1 MTMGYRTS
9 QSTNMC
15 ALDILLW
22 VKLTDANGNSTELEI
37 DRLRVWFSAAGLAVT
52 TRDEAPAS
60 YNDPA
65 YFNKVRTF
73 TYKVNENTFGAAG
86 PHAEYPVR
94 WGLVA
99 TYGWNKSAD
108 TGISGGKEKTSW
120 GECTWNIMAQAIYNM
135 AFTPNDFA
143 LRLLNFCAEE
153 IAIKESI
160 AILLKDATNIANF
173 DGTIS
178 LRIDPTWYPSSVDGL
193 FYDTEYPMSFPRT
206 PLTNFDCTLCPTNVY
221 IRVVRINIAN
231 LGNPS
236 YVTDLFYNRIFKL
249 ADNVIISK
257 LAGAR
262 NQGEFTAEEVNADDF
277 FDAYYT
283 GYSDQEAIVAFIASG
298 EEEAAMLAE
307 ADANKLFEIY
317 QDARYNHNV
326 LSDEVEYDSATRTVN
341 AHFYNSP
348 CSGKTEL
355 LPCAVECLITVDIA
369 QTTPG
374 TPISYRFAAIAVECL
389 NTEPGTPR

>member
-15 ALDILLW
+15 ALDIPLW
-22 VKLTDANGNSTELEI
+22 VKLTEANGNSTELEI

-60 YNDPA
+60 YADPA

-108 TGISGGKEKTSW
+108 TGIYGKEKTSW
-120 GECTWNIMAQAIYNM
+120 GECTLNIRAQAIYNM

-160 AILLKDATNIANF
+160 TILLKDATNIANF

-193 FYDTEYPMSFPRT
+193 FYDPKYPMSFPRT
-206 PLTNFDCTLCPTNVY
+206 PLTNFDCTLCPTNIY
-221 IRVVRINIAN
+221 IRVVRLNIAN
-231 LGNPS
+231 PDNPS
-236 YVTDLFYNRIFKL
+236 YVTDLFYNHIFKL
-249 ADNVIISK
+249 ADNVIISG
-257 LAGAR
+257 LAGAKK
-262 NQGEFTAEEVNADDF
+262 QGEFTAEEVNADDF

-283 GYSDQEAIVAFIASG
+283 GYSDQEVILAFIASG
-298 EEEAAMLAE
+298 EEEAAILAE
-307 ADANKLFEIY
+307 ADVDKLAELSQNAHNKL
-317 QDARYNHNV
+317 NG
-326 LSDEVEYDSATRTVN
+326 EVEYDSATRTVN
-341 AHFYNSP
+341 ARFDNSP
-348 CSGKTEL
+348 CSGKTEP
-355 LPCAVECLITVDIA
+355 LPCAVECLINVQIV

-374 TPISYRFAAIAVECL
+374 TPISYRFAATSNYLC
-389 NTEPGTPR
+389 

>member
-15 ALDILLW
+15 ALDIPLW
-22 VKLTDANGNSTELEI
+22 VKLTNANGDSTDLEI

-60 YNDPA
+60 YDDPA

-73 TYKVNENTFGAAG
+73 TYKVNENAFGADG
-86 PHAEYPVR
+86 PHAVYPVR

-99 TYGWNKSAD
+99 TYGWNRSAD

-120 GECTWNIMAQAIYNM
+120 DECTWNIMAQAIYT
-135 AFTPNDFA
+135 AFSPTDFA
-143 LRLLNFCAEE
+143 LRLLNFCTEE

-193 FYDTEYPMSFPRT
+193 SYDTEYPMSFPRT

-221 IRVVRINIAN
+221 IRVVRFNIAN
-231 LGNPS
+231 PNNPS

-249 ADNVIISK
+249 ADNVIISE
-257 LAGAR
+257 LAGAE
-262 NQGEFTAEEVNADDF
+262 NQGEFPAEEVNADDF

-283 GYSDQEAIVAFIASG
+283 GYSDQEVILALIASG
-298 EEEAAMLAE
+298 EEEAAMLAK
-307 ADANKLFEIY
+307 ANGDKLPEIF
-317 QDARYNHNV
+317 QDARYSRNV
-326 LSDEVEYDSATRTVN
+326 LYSNVTYDSATSTVN
-341 AHFYNSP
+341 ARLFNSP
-348 CSGKTEL
+348 CSGKTEP
-355 LPCAVECLITVDIA
+355 LPCAVKCLINVLIS

-374 TPISYRFAAIAVECL
+374 TPISYRFAAATDYSC
-389 NTEPGTPR
+389 

>member
-1 MTMGYRTS
+1 MTMGYQTW

-15 ALDILLW
+15 ALDIPLW

-60 YNDPA
+60 YADPA

-73 TYKVNENTFGAAG
+73 TYKVNENAFGADG

-99 TYGWNKSAD
+99 TYGWDRRAD
-108 TGISGGKEKTSW
+108 TGIFGGEETTSW
-120 GECTWNIMAQAIYNM
+120 GSCAWNIMAQAIYM
-135 AFTPNDFA
+135 AFAPSDFA
-143 LRLLNFCAEE
+143 LRLLNFCAKE

-160 AILLKDATNIANF
+160 TILLKDATNIANF

-193 FYDTEYPMSFPRT
+193 SYDPKYPMSFPRT

-221 IRVVRINIAN
+221 IRVVRFNIAN
-231 LGNPS
+231 PDNPS
-236 YVTDLFYNRIFKL
+236 YVTDLFYNHIFKL
-249 ADNVIISK
+249 ADNVIISE
-257 LAGAR
+257 LAGAEK
-262 NQGEFTAEEVNADDF
+262 QGEFTAEEVNADDF

-283 GYSDQEAIVAFIASG
+283 GYSDQEVILAFIASG
-298 EEEAAMLAE
+298 EEEAAILAE
-307 ADANKLFEIY
+307 ADVAKLAE
-317 QDARYNHNV
+317 
-326 LSDEVEYDSATRTVN
+326 LSQNAHSKLDGKVKYDSATRTVN
-341 AHFYNSP
+341 AHFYNRP
-348 CSGKTEL
+348 CFSKTEPL
-355 LPCAVECLITVDIA
+355 QCAVKCLITVDIA

-374 TPISYRFAAIAVECL
+374 TPISYRFAATNKYAC
-389 NTEPGTPR
+389 

>member
-15 ALDILLW
+15 ALDIPLW
-22 VKLTDANGNSTELEI
+22 VNLTDANGNSTELEI

-60 YNDPA
+60 YADPA

-73 TYKVNENTFGAAG
+73 TYKVNENAFGTAG

-99 TYGWNKSAD
+99 TYGWTRNAD
-108 TGISGGKEKTSW
+108 TGIFGGEEKTSS
-120 GECTWNIMAQAIYNM
+120 GACIWNIMAQAIYM
-135 AFTPNDFA
+135 DFAPNDFA
-143 LRLLNFCAEE
+143 LRLLNFCTEE

-160 AILLKDATNIANF
+160 AILLKDATNIATF

-193 FYDTEYPMSFPRT
+193 FYNPKCPMSFPRT
-206 PLTNFDCTLCPTNVY
+206 PLTNFYCTLCPTNVY
-221 IRVVRINIAN
+221 IRVVRLNIAN
-231 LGNPS
+231 QNNPS
-236 YVTDLFYNRIFKL
+236 YVTDLFYNHIFKL

-257 LAGAR
+257 LAGAEK
-262 NQGEFTAEEVNADDF
+262 QGEFTAEEVNAADF

-283 GYSDQEAIVAFIASG
+283 GYSDQEEILAFIASG
-298 EEEAAMLAE
+298 EEEAAILAAADVAKLAE
-307 ADANKLFEIY
+307 LSQNAHSKL
-317 QDARYNHNV
+317 DGN
-326 LSDEVEYDSATRTVN
+326 VEYDSATRTVN
-341 AHFYNSP
+341 ARFYNSP
-348 CSGKTEL
+348 CSGKTEP
-355 LPCAVECLITVDIA
+355 LPCAVQCSINVGIA

-374 TPISYRFAAIAVECL
+374 TPISYRFAANSNYQC
-389 NTEPGTPR
+389 

>member
-1 MTMGYRTS
+1 MTMGYQTW

-15 ALDILLW
+15 ALDIPLW
-22 VKLTDANGNSTELEI
+22 VKLTDANGNRTDLEI

-60 YNDPA
+60 YADPA

-73 TYKVNENTFGAAG
+73 TYKVNENAFGAAG
-86 PHAEYPVR
+86 PHAEYPVL

-99 TYGWNKSAD
+99 TNGWTRSAD
-108 TGISGGKEKTSW
+108 TGIFGGEETTSGGACS
-120 GECTWNIMAQAIYNM
+120 WNIMAQAIYM
-135 AFTPNDFA
+135 DFAPNDFA

-193 FYDTEYPMSFPRT
+193 FYHTKYPMSFPRT
-206 PLTNFDCTLCPTNVY
+206 PLTNFYCTLCPTNVY
-221 IRVVRINIAN
+221 IRVVRLNIAN
-231 LGNPS
+231 PNNPS
-236 YVTDLFYNRIFKL
+236 YVTDLFYNHIFKL
-249 ADNVIISK
+249 SDNVIISK
-257 LAGAR
+257 LAGAEK
-262 NQGEFTAEEVNADDF
+262 QGEFTAEEVNAADF

-283 GYSDQEAIVAFIASG
+283 GYSDQEVILAFIASG
-298 EEEAAMLAE
+298 EEEAAILAA
-307 ADANKLFEIY
+307 ADVDKLSE
-317 QDARYNHNV
+317 
-326 LSDEVEYDSATRTVN
+326 LSQNAHSKLNGAVEYDSATRTVN
-341 AHFYNSP
+341 ARFYNSP
-348 CSGKTEL
+348 CSSNEP
-355 LPCAVECLITVDIA
+355 LPCAGKCLINIGIA

-374 TPISYRFAAIAVECL
+374 TPISYRFAAISNYEC
-389 NTEPGTPR
+389 